1 MIGKIRNQIEK
12 VCPYCGSEVIIFELN
27 DGSPCRSYEFAK
39 CPTCKKIIH
48 EDNIVGEFVAKLK
61 IIDEVSL
68 KRL

>member
-12 VCPYCGSEVIIFELN
+12 VCPYCGNEVIISELN
-27 DGSPCRSYEFAK
+27 DGSPCRSYEFAS
-39 CPTCKKIIH
+39 CPNCGKTIH

-61 IIDEVSL
+61 ILDEVSQ